1 MADYWKIH
9 NNDEFR
15 MKVEHE
21 MIAAAIAT
29 MAEDDATAGHA
40 ERVAYAQ
47 TILDGS
53 ASVQQMA
60 KGVATNATIKTHLSN
75 ATDYTSDL
83 AFVVNSLFNAYA
95 GVS

>member
-1 MADYWKIH
+1 MSVYWKIH
-9 NNDEFR
+9 NQDEFR

-21 MIAAAIAT
+21 MITAAIAV
-29 MAEDDATAGHA
+29 MAEEDTTEGHA
-40 ERVAYAQ
+40 LRVEYAQ
-47 TILDGS
+47 TILDGT

-60 KGVATNATIKTHLSN
+60 KGVATNASIKTHISN
-75 ATDYTSDL
+75 QTDYTSDL